1 MIKEF
6 KTGKAEGLFVEV
18 SNKTTR
24 CIVNTNLK
32 YCFTYSSRTGKQ
44 NDESIVIPKGDYQ
57 FLFTT
62 LTATEED
69 AKKIVDD
76 DIDLYPD
83 CYESYIVGEPK
94 GTATCF
100 SAKASLR
107 SLLQYVGLDTSK
119 NYAVL
124 IKVKQ

>member
-18 SNKTTR
+18 SNKTIR

-44 NDESIVIPKGDYQ
+44 NDESIVIPEGKYQ

-62 LTATEED
+62 LAATEED
-69 AKKIVDD
+69 AKKIVDIND
-76 DIDLYPD
+76 YDSIISSIFHLHKL
-83 CYESYIVGEPK
+83 I
-94 GTATCF
+94 
-100 SAKASLR
+100 R
-107 SLLQYVGLDTSK
+107 SLKLDTSK

-124 IKVKQ
+124 IKMKP